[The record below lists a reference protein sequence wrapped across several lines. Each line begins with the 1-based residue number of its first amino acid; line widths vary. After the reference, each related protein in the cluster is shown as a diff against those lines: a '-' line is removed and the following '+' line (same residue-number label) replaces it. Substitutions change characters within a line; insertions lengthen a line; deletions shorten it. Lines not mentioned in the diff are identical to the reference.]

1 MALKEFKFFYNI
13 QKTHLNFYCIEG
25 IGSKKSAGPGV
36 LRCTCTCTQKMFVG
50 FRGERRAADRLTHH
64 RPTARSTKLAGASCH
79 ARMASP
85 VSWIWMDMVAEHHN
99 YLNLYLLKL

>member
-1 MALKEFKFFYNI
+1 MALKEFKIFYNI

-50 FRGERRAADRLTHH
+50 FVQCRGRSVFVVSAGLLT
-64 RPTARSTKLAGASCH
+64 A
-79 ARMASP
+79 
-85 VSWIWMDMVAEHHN
+85 
-99 YLNLYLLKL
+99 